1 MSDKNETRIV
11 ECLWTRISYR
21 HRAEIFPDED
31 WQEVLQ
37 VNLNTVW
44 TLARD
49 VGRHMLERRGTEES
63 SALGRGK
70 IINIASLLSFQGGLT
85 VPAYAAAKHGVLG
98 MVSSFSRQFCVVQA

>member
-1 MSDKNETRIV
+1 MVLLILDA
-11 ECLWTRISYR
+11 LYR
-21 HRAEIFPDED
+21 HKAEVFPDED

-49 VGRHMLERRGTEES
+49 VGRHMLERR
-63 SALGRGK
+63 SAEGGSTLGRGK
-70 IINIASLLSFQGGLT
+70 IINIASLLSYQGGLT

-98 MVSSFSRQFCVVQA
+98 MVSICNTAQLDQLIYWLLR

>member
-1 MSDKNETRIV
+1 MSDKNKTRIG
-11 ECLWTRISYR
+11 ECLRTRIFYR
-21 HRAEIFPDED
+21 HRGEIFPDED

-37 VNLNTVW
+37 VNLTTVW

-49 VGRHMLERRGTEES
+49 VGRHMLERRGMEES

-98 MVSSFSRQFCVVQA
+98 MVRSFFRECCVVRA

>member
-1 MSDKNETRIV
+1 M
-11 ECLWTRISYR
+11 
-21 HRAEIFPDED
+21 FPDED

-98 MVSSFSRQFCVVQA
+98 MVKSFFRQFCVVQA